1 MKVDRLLVD
10 YLEASLEARHC
21 CDTILQA
28 IHQTRFAYARVTNVV
43 VKLSQTTSVTYIHD
57 RYMTLL
63 RMLLSKKRK
72 IQRILTIKR
81 VCKKVGG
88 IGLIVS
94 PSVLLAALLVFAFHS
109 VIGFNTTTN
118 SCMKLCEQLD
128 VAAKRVYVVIN
139 ELDTMSR
146 TIKRLDDEVEH
157 WREIADICVKNYCKC
172 EILKRIVKEFQD
184 NKSN

>member
-43 VKLSQTTSVTYIHD
+43 VKLSQTTSYDDDQSQNPIHTQLSSFIHD
-57 RYMTLL
+57 PLTYAIIKEKENSKNINYKACLQEGRD
-63 RMLLSKKRK
+63 LS
-72 IQRILTIKR
+72 
-81 VCKKVGG
+81 G
-88 IGLIVS
+88 VS
-94 PSVLLAALLVFAFHS
+94 
-109 VIGFNTTTN
+109 IRERFNTTTN

>member
-1 MKVDRLLVD
+1 MD

-43 VKLSQTTSVTYIHD
+43 VKLSQTAPYYDQSQNPIHTQLSSFVLLQNNPLSIVQFHDIHD

-63 RMLLSKKRK
+63 SRLLSKKRK

-109 VIGFNTTTN
+109 VIG
-118 SCMKLCEQLD
+118 LVV
-128 VAAKRVYVVIN
+128 VAP
-139 ELDTMSR
+139 
-146 TIKRLDDEVEH
+146 
-157 WREIADICVKNYCKC
+157 C
-172 EILKRIVKEFQD
+172 IVGW
-184 NKSN
+184 S